1 MWLLGA
7 DADEDAGAASV
18 EKVTALIKDGGG
30 ELENAALWGKR
41 TLAYQVEK
49 NKEGSYF
56 LANFKLDSAAT
67 PTLERALDA
76 DQGVIRHILIRHNR
90 PVPMVVEADEPE
102 ERSRDRDRGGRD
114 NRRPRRS

>member
-7 DADEDAGAASV
+7 DADEDAGVASV

-30 ELENAALWGKR
+30 DVDNAALWGRR
-41 TLAYQVEK
+41 TLAYQVNK

-76 DQGVIRHILIRHNR
+76 DQDVIRHILIRHNK
-90 PVPMVVEADEPE
+90 PVPMVEESDEPE
-102 ERSRDRDRGGRD
+102 ERGRDRGGRD

>member
-7 DADEDAGAASV
+7 DADEEAGAASV
-18 EKVTALIKDGGG
+18 EKITGLIKDGGG
-30 ELENAALWGKR
+30 DVDGAALWGRR

-67 PTLERALDA
+67 PTLELALDA
-76 DQGVIRHILIRHNR
+76 DQNVIRHILIRHTK
-90 PVPMVVEADEPE
+90 PVPAVEESDEPE
-102 ERSRDRDRGGRD
+102 ERPRDRGGRD
-114 NRRPRRS
+114 NRRPRRP

>member
-7 DADEDAGAASV
+7 DADKDAGDASV
-18 EKVTALIKDGGG
+18 EKVTGLIKDGGG
-30 ELENAALWGKR
+30 EVDNAALWGR
-41 TLAYQVEK
+41 RSLSYQIDK

-76 DQGVIRHILIRHNR
+76 DQDVIRHILIRHDK
-90 PVPMVVEADEPE
+90 PVPAVEELDEPE
-102 ERSRDRDRGGRD
+102 ERGRDRGGRD